1 VGLFET
7 VLVRVVKQNMKFPH
21 RNKKSSTF
29 DLTSLIDV
37 VFLLLIFFMLTT
49 TFVNLENRV
58 EVNLPSGDFAAAEPS
73 ENIIVS
79 VTENNII
86 YLNGKLIDPLKL
98 TENVA
103 AELKKEPE
111 KIVVLEADKNVLHG
125 KVIRVMD
132 LLKKGGAEKIAIAT
146 QPAEKEIK

>member
-1 VGLFET
+1 
-7 VLVRVVKQNMKFPH
+7 MKFPH
-21 RNKKSSTF
+21 QNKKGASF
-29 DLTSLIDV
+29 DLTPLIDV

-58 EVNLPSGDFAAAEPS
+58 KVNLPSGDFAAAESS
-73 ENIIVS
+73 ENIIVTI
-79 VTENNII
+79 TENNTV

-98 TENVA
+98 TESVA
-103 AELKKEPE
+103 AKIEEEPE
-111 KIVVLEADKNVLHG
+111 RTVILEADKNVLHG

-146 QPAEKEIK
+146 QPMEER

>member
-1 VGLFET
+1 
-7 VLVRVVKQNMKFPH
+7 MKFPH
-21 RNKKSSTF
+21 LNKKSARF
-29 DLTSLIDV
+29 DLTPLIDV

-73 ENIIVS
+73 QNIIVS
-79 VTENNII
+79 ITENNTI
-86 YLNGKLIDPLKL
+86 YFNGKLIDPLKL
-98 TENVA
+98 SESVA
-103 AELKKEPE
+103 AEIKGEPE
-111 KIVVLEADKNVLHG
+111 KIVVLEADQNVLHG

-146 QPAEKEIK
+146 QPAEEK

>member
-1 VGLFET
+1 
-7 VLVRVVKQNMKFPH
+7 MKFPH
-21 RNKKSSTF
+21 LNKKGASF
-29 DLTSLIDV
+29 DLTPLIDV

-58 EVNLPSGDFAAAEPS
+58 KINLPSGDFAAAESS
-73 ENIIVS
+73 ENIIVTI
-79 VTENNII
+79 TENNTI

-98 TENVA
+98 TESVA
-103 AELKKEPE
+103 AKIEEEPE
-111 KIVVLEADKNVLHG
+111 RTVILEADKNVLHG

-146 QPAEKEIK
+146 QPVEER

>member
-1 VGLFET
+1 M
-7 VLVRVVKQNMKFPH
+7 LVRVVKQNMKFPH
-21 RNKKSSTF
+21 RNKKSAGF

-86 YLNGKLIDPLKL
+86 YFNGKLIDPLKL

-103 AELKKEPE
+103 VELKKAPE

-125 KVIRVMD
+125 KVIRIMD

-146 QPAEKEIK
+146 QPVEK

>member
-1 VGLFET
+1 
-7 VLVRVVKQNMKFPH
+7 MKFPH
-21 RNKKSSTF
+21 LNKKGASF
-29 DLTSLIDV
+29 DLTPLVDV

-58 EVNLPSGDFAAAEPS
+58 KINLPSGDFAAAESS
-73 ENIIVS
+73 ENIIVTI
-79 VTENNII
+79 TENNTI

-98 TENVA
+98 TESVA
-103 AELKKEPE
+103 AKIEEEPE
-111 KIVVLEADKNVLHG
+111 RTVILEADKNVLHG

-146 QPAEKEIK
+146 QPVENK

>member
-1 VGLFET
+1 
-7 VLVRVVKQNMKFPH
+7 MKFPH
-21 RNKKSSTF
+21 LNKKNATF
-29 DLTSLIDV
+29 DLTPLIDV
-37 VFLLLIFFMLTT
+37 VFLLLLFFMLTT

-58 EVNLPSGDFAAAEPS
+58 KVNLPSGDFAAAEPS

-79 VTENNII
+79 ITENNTV

-103 AELKKEPE
+103 VELKKAPN
-111 KIVVLEADKNVLHG
+111 KIVVLEADTNVLHG

-132 LLKKGGAEKIAIAT
+132 FLKQGGAEKIAIAT
-146 QPAEKEIK
+146 QPAEKK

>member
-1 VGLFET
+1 
-7 VLVRVVKQNMKFPH
+7 MKFHHP
-21 RNKKSSTF
+21 NKKSASF
-29 DLTSLIDV
+29 DLTPLIDV
-37 VFLLLIFFMLTT
+37 VFQLLIFFMVTT

-58 EVNLPSGDFAAAEPS
+58 EVNLPSGNFAAAGPS

-79 VTENNII
+79 ITENNII
-86 YLNGKLIDPLKL
+86 YFNGKIIDPLKL

-103 AELKKEPE
+103 VELKKAPN

-125 KVIRVMD
+125 KVIRIMD
-132 LLKKGGAEKIAIAT
+132 LLKQGGAEKIAIAT

>member
-1 VGLFET
+1 
-7 VLVRVVKQNMKFPH
+7 MKFHHP
-21 RNKKSSTF
+21 NKKSASF
-29 DLTSLIDV
+29 DLTPLIDV
-37 VFLLLIFFMLTT
+37 VFQLLIFFMVTT

-103 AELKKEPE
+103 AELKKEPQ